1 MSRKESQ
8 EKILNFL
15 EGQIVCTN
23 TITFTEDELTTKENR
38 AWSLHIVVE
47 CHGIII
53 SKVLSD
59 NEFTRLSCYDL
70 KKNRDWEI
78 NIHPNGMMC
87 APLTASLRTN
97 RVRSFFYYGR
107 HPIVFNL
114 FLDWPWIYI
123 VGAVLTNLHQ
133 RWNSFK
139 RIGLYSLWTRRIA
152 LYLFQLWYHSS
163 MLRK

>member
-70 KKNRDWEI
+70 KKNRD
-78 NIHPNGMMC
+78 
-87 APLTASLRTN
+87 
-97 RVRSFFYYGR
+97 
-107 HPIVFNL
+107 
-114 FLDWPWIYI
+114 
-123 VGAVLTNLHQ
+123 
-133 RWNSFK
+133 
-139 RIGLYSLWTRRIA
+139 
-152 LYLFQLWYHSS
+152 
-163 MLRK
+163 